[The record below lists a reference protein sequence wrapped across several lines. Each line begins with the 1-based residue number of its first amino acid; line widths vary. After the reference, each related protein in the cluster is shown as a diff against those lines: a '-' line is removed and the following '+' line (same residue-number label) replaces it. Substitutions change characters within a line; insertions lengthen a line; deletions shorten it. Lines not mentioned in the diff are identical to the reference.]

1 MSLQDCVGSYS
12 KSVPCFID
20 EANVNSH
27 CFIARVIRY
36 VFYVGFYV
44 RCDGQTPDEAP
55 IAWNLCHFWHIFHA
69 IGRKERKKETEKEKK
84 KRKKKEERKGE
95 KERETLF
102 QLSSIS
108 RSRPRRRLTRVARAL
123 TKESIFY
130 LHSSHLSMVRS
141 SVACS
146 ASESFDSAPLS

>member
-1 MSLQDCVGSYS
+1 MLTHVLSQLGNDVCLAAISG
-12 KSVPCFID
+12 
-20 EANVNSH
+20 
-27 CFIARVIRY
+27 
-36 VFYVGFYV
+36 
-44 RCDGQTPDEAP
+44 
-55 IAWNLCHFWHIFHA
+55 IFFML
-69 IGRKERKKETEKEKK
+69 KKETEKEKK
-84 KRKKKEERKGE
+84 KRKKKEQRKGE

-108 RSRPRRRLTRVARAL
+108 SSRPRRRLTRVARAL